1 MGVPGFFSYLNRN
14 RELKRSILTQ
24 NQKYDVDILYF
35 DFNSVIH
42 NSAGKVRKNSN
53 LESLGTAEIENLIVQ
68 EVIRTSEEI
77 IGYVNPRVEIFIAI
91 DGACPMGKIFQQRER
106 RLKTSLDSEFM
117 KRLKSKHGI
126 AEDVKWQ
133 TSKISPGTQFMYKL
147 EQRLRKHFGRA
158 TKRRGKVVVS
168 GSDMSGEGEHKIKEL
183 IIRSNKKQLKHCI
196 YGLDA
201 DLLFLSTILENS
213 GFDVKLI
220 RETLE
225 IGDRELNEKE
235 KFTWVDIG
243 ILKKEIDI
251 KLGSKNTLDFIY
263 LCFLLGNDFVSSVPT
278 MSIYKNGIPLLI
290 QEYKRNKRG
299 KDEALVK
306 WDPYR
311 INYSFLLRILEGI
324 SRNENAFLRSQY
336 IEYQNRVLPMRMRS
350 MSEFEKEAYIY
361 ENLIGHKDD
370 LQMKGLD
377 LESDK
382 GRYYERYF
390 PQGVQREA
398 VCLEYLRSLNWC
410 FSYYMSHNL
419 SWEYSYSYH
428 KGPFVSDICDFLRTS
443 LSNLNFEYEFGRPMY
458 PIEQLLIIIP
468 SSDKNIVPRSFRHLM
483 EKYSKVPGNVKV
495 DKNYISKRYK
505 MVFFLPSVD
514 IVGLRRDVKEIYS
527 RMEKKNKYTDYLF
540 HSGYG

>member
-42 NSAGKVRKNSN
+42 NSAAQVRKNSN
-53 LESLGTAEIENLIVQ
+53 LESLRTTEIENLIVT
-68 EVIRTSEEI
+68 EVIRASEEI
-77 IGYVNPRVEIFIAI
+77 IGYVNPRVEVFIAI
-91 DGACPMGKIFQQRER
+91 DGACPMGKIVQQRER
-106 RLKTSLDSEFM
+106 RLKTSLDSGFM
-117 KRLKSKHGI
+117 KRVKRKHGI
-126 AEDVKWQ
+126 SEDIVWQ

-147 EQRLRKHFGRA
+147 EQRLRKHFGR
-158 TKRRGKVVVS
+158 KSRGLGKIVVS
-168 GSDMSGEGEHKIKEL
+168 GSNVSGEGEHKIKEL
-183 IIRSNKKQLKHCI
+183 IIRSNRKQLKHCI

-201 DLLFLSTILENS
+201 DLLFLSTILEDS

-235 KFTWVDIG
+235 KFTWVDVG

-278 MSIYKNGIPLLI
+278 LSIYKNGIPLLVH
-290 QEYKRNKRG
+290 EYKKNKKG
-299 KDEALVK
+299 NEALIK
-306 WDPYR
+306 WDTR
-311 INYSFLLRILEGI
+311 EVNYSFLQRILVGV

-336 IEYQNRVLPMRMRS
+336 IEYQNRVLPDRLRS
-350 MSEFEKEAYIY
+350 KSEYEKEVYIY

-382 GRYYERYF
+382 VRYYARYF
-390 PQGVQREA
+390 PQGVKRDD
-398 VCLEYLRSLNWC
+398 VCLEYLKSLNWC
-410 FSYYMSHNL
+410 FSYYMSYNL

-428 KGPFVSDICDFLRTS
+428 KGPFVSDICAFLRTS
-443 LSNLNFEYEFGRPMY
+443 SNNLIFEYEFGRPMY

-468 SSDKNIVPRSFRHLM
+468 STDKNIIPKSFRPLV
-483 EKYSKVPGNVKV
+483 EKYSKIPGDVKV

-514 IVGLRRDVKEIYS
+514 IAELRRDVKEIYS
-527 RMEKKNKYTDYLF
+527 RAEKKNKYTEYLF
-540 HSGYG
+540 HSGSG